1 MMMDNKKKTMN
12 MMVSFT
18 VISEITTNQDQVKL
32 ILNYNNATNPM
43 KNLFKT
49 QQVFKEI
56 LLRSMNKHKTSINV
70 R

>member
-1 MMMDNKKKTMN
+1 MN

-32 ILNYNNATNPM
+32 IQNYNNATNPM